1 MPIKNKTAII
11 SGGSRGIGR
20 AIALELA
27 REGANIAFN
36 YLHSASEARSLV
48 RELQSSGVKVKAS
61 RVDIKD
67 FEAVA
72 EWVDRT
78 RKYFGGLDVVVNNA
92 GIIRDK
98 ALMFME
104 KSDWQEVIDVDLGG
118 VFNLTRAAI
127 IGLMKQ
133 KSGRIVNI
141 SSVSGVI
148 GLPRQSNYSA
158 AKAGIIGFT
167 KALAKETGGYNI
179 RVNAVAAGFID
190 TDMTGGL
197 QESFKN
203 KMLEYIPLGR
213 FGKAEEVAKAV
224 KFLVSDE
231 SGYITGETIVID
243 GGLSMA

>member
-1 MPIKNKTAII
+1 MPMKDKVVII

-20 AIALELA
+20 AIAVELA
-27 REGANIAFN
+27 REGAHIAFN
-36 YLHSASEARSLV
+36 YLHSAAEARKLV
-48 RELQSSGVKVKAS
+48 KELQSFEIKVKAS

-72 EWVDRT
+72 EWAGKT
-78 RKYFGGLDVVVNNA
+78 RKYFGGLDIVINNA

-104 KSDWQEVIDVDLGG
+104 KADWQEVIDVDLGG

-127 IGLMKQ
+127 IGLLKQ

-148 GLPRQSNYSA
+148 GMPRQVNYSA

-167 KALAKETGGYNI
+167 KALAKEVGGYNI

-190 TDMTGGL
+190 TDMTKDL
-197 QESFKN
+197 QENLKN
-203 KMLEYIPLGR
+203 RMLEQIPLGR

-224 KFLVSDE
+224 KFLVS
-231 SGYITGETIVID
+231 GQAKYITGETIVID